1 MARTELRAA
10 IAACALLLAPQALAC
25 GYCVEDKVAATY
37 DHGVVTKALGRG
49 HAVAFFHIDGPVVPG
64 DAARRRLTAIV
75 ESIPGVSRGSARV
88 SADALTL
95 SLAFDP
101 QRLPLAV
108 LEKKLDRG
116 LAARKLS
123 AMAMRV
129 MDRPADLKAV
139 SR

>member
-1 MARTELRAA
+1 MLRTATCA
-10 IAACALLLAPQALAC
+10 ALLASAAAAQAC
-25 GYCVEDKVAATY
+25 GYCVEDKIAATY

-49 HAVAFFHIDGPVVPG
+49 HAVAFFHIDGPVAPG
-64 DAARRRLTAIV
+64 EAAKRSLAALAR
-75 ESIPGVSRGSARV
+75 SIPGVSAVSVRV
-88 SADALTL
+88 STDALTL

-101 QRLPLAV
+101 QRLPLPV

-123 AMAMRV
+123 VMAMRV